1 MRPQKHRI
9 ASPKSPGSYG
19 QQTKQRKQIS
29 WLRLALSAFEQVA
42 RRQQARHD
50 CHLQSG
56 PYSVS
61 LAKTDDD
68 RRAAFQLRFRTFNLE
83 LDEGLERAY
92 ETGEDAD
99 EFDPFCDHLIVRD
112 DETGSIVGTYRLQA
126 GDSAMRNLGFYSARE
141 FNFAPYDS
149 LASQMVELG
158 RACIHPDHRK
168 YEVLMLLW
176 KAVTRYA
183 VQRGARYLI
192 GCSSLTS
199 QDPLVGSATY
209 ESLKPMLAP
218 EHLRTFPTETYA
230 FAMTATAE
238 PLRAPKLL
246 RSYLAIGAHVCG
258 PPALD
263 REFKTIDFLTLMDLN
278 NLTPATKKRLLGDQ

>member
-1 MRPQKHRI
+1 M
-9 ASPKSPGSYG
+9 
-19 QQTKQRKQIS
+19 
-29 WLRLALSAFEQVA
+29 RLALSAFEQVA
-42 RRQQARHD
+42 RWQPVRQE
-50 CHLQSG
+50 CHLRSG

-61 LAKTDDD
+61 LAKTDDE
-68 RRAAFQLRFRTFNLE
+68 RRAAFRLRFRTFNLE
-83 LDEGLERAY
+83 LNEGLEKAY

-99 EFDPFCDHLIVRD
+99 EFDSFCDHLIVRD
-112 DETGSIVGTYRLQA
+112 DESASVVGTYRLQT
-126 GDSAMRNLGFYSARE
+126 GTSATRNLGFYSARE

-149 LASQMVELG
+149 LAPQMVELG

-176 KAVTRYA
+176 KAITRYA

-218 EHLRTFPTETYA
+218 AHLRTLPTEPYGFTL
-230 FAMTATAE
+230 TETTE

-246 RSYLAIGAHVCG
+246 RSYLAVGAQVCG

-278 NLTPATKKRLLGDQ
+278 NLTPATRKRLLGT

>member
-1 MRPQKHRI
+1 MRTHRHRI
-9 ASPKSPGSYG
+9 GLTERPGSYG
-19 QQTKQRKQIS
+19 QQPKFHRQAS

-42 RRQQARHD
+42 RWQQVRHD
-50 CHLQSG
+50 CHLRSG

-61 LAKTDDD
+61 LAKTDDE
-68 RRAAFQLRFRTFNLE
+68 RRAAFRLRFQIFNLE
-83 LDEGLERAY
+83 LNEGLERAC

-99 EFDPFCDHLIVRD
+99 EFDAFCDHLIVRD
-112 DETGSIVGTYRLQA
+112 DETDSVVGTYRLQT
-126 GDSAMRNLGFYSARE
+126 GTSAMRNFGFYSARE
-141 FNFAPYDS
+141 FDFAPYHS
-149 LASQMVELG
+149 LAPQMVELG

-176 KAVTRYA
+176 KAITRYA
-183 VQRGARYLI
+183 VQRGSRYLI

-218 EHLRTFPTETYA
+218 AHLRTLPTEPYGFTLTE
-230 FAMTATAE
+230 TAG
-238 PLRAPKLL
+238 PLQAPKLL
-246 RSYLAIGAHVCG
+246 RGYLAMGAHVCG

-278 NLTPATKKRLLGDQ
+278 NLTPASRKRLLGT

>member
-1 MRPQKHRI
+1 MRPHRHRI
-9 ASPKSPGSYG
+9 VSPKSPGSYG
-19 QQTKQRKQIS
+19 QQTKQPQQIS
-29 WLRLALSAFEQVA
+29 WLRIALSALEQVA
-42 RRQQARHD
+42 RRQQIRHD
-50 CHLQSG
+50 CHRQSG

-61 LAKTDDD
+61 LAKTDDE
-68 RRAAFQLRFRTFNLE
+68 RCAAFRLRFQIFNLE
-83 LDEGLERAY
+83 LNEGLEKAY

-99 EFDPFCDHLIVRD
+99 EFDSFCDHLIVRD
-112 DETGSIVGTYRLQA
+112 NETGNVVGTYRLQTGA
-126 GDSAMRNLGFYSARE
+126 SAKRNLGFYSARE

-149 LASQMVELG
+149 LTPQMVELG

-176 KAVTRYA
+176 KAITHYA

-199 QDPLVGSATY
+199 QDPAVGSATY

-218 EHLRTFPTETYA
+218 AHLRTFPTETYA
-230 FAMTATAE
+230 FALTETAG

-246 RSYLAIGAHVCG
+246 RSYLAIGANVCG

-263 REFKTIDFLTLMDLN
+263 RGFKTIDFLTLMDLQQPYACN
-278 NLTPATKKRLLGDQ
+278 